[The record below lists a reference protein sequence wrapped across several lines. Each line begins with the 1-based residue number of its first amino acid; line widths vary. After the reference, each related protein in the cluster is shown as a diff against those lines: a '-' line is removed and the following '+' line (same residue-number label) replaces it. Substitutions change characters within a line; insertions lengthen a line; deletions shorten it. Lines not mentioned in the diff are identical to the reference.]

1 MKIRKA
7 VIPAAGWGTRF
18 LPLSKSVPKE
28 LLPLLDKPIIQYAVE
43 DAVACGIELIIV
55 VTSQGKTAIEN
66 YFTRNV
72 ELEHVLEQKG
82 NAALSDKL
90 RHLSEMAD
98 FCFIPQK
105 EVLGLGHAVLSTKAV
120 VGNEP
125 FAVILPDDIFQ
136 QREQVLQKM
145 IEISERYQS
154 SVIALKPVDPSETGR
169 WGVAKVN
176 RMTEFLYKI
185 EDLVEKP
192 QPSVAPSNLA
202 VMGRYVLMPEIFS
215 VLESTSPGWGGEIQ
229 LTDGLKSLLKKQGIY
244 GYQIEGEYYD
254 TGTILGWIQTTVALA
269 LKHPEYGPALR
280 SSFSPL
286 KGDFRQV

>member
-7 VIPAAGWGTRF
+7 VIPAAGLGTRF

-43 DAVACGIELIIV
+43 DAVACGIELVII
-55 VTSQGKTAIEN
+55 VTSQGKTAIED

-82 NAALSDKL
+82 QAVLSDKL

-98 FCFIPQK
+98 FCFVQQK
-105 EVLGLGHAVLSTKAV
+105 EMLGLGHAVLSTRAV
-120 VGNEP
+120 VGDEP

-136 QREQVLQKM
+136 QREKVLQRM
-145 IEISERYQS
+145 IEISERYQN
-154 SVIALKPVDPSETGR
+154 SVLALKPVDPDETGR

-176 RMTEFLYKI
+176 KKTESLYKI

-192 QPSVAPSNLA
+192 LPSVAPSNLA

-215 VLESTSPGWGGEIQ
+215 ALESTSPGWGGEIQ
-229 LTDGLKSLLKKQGIY
+229 LTDGLKSLLKEQDIY
-244 GYQIEGEYYD
+244 GYQIEGKYYD
-254 TGTILGWIQTTVALA
+254 TGTIRGWIQTTAELA
-269 LKHPEYGPALR
+269 LEHPEYGPELR
-280 SSFSPL
+280 SSYSSFKSDL
-286 KGDFRQV
+286 HQV

>member
-254 TGTILGWIQTTVALA
+254 TGTIPGWIQTTVALA

>member
-7 VIPAAGWGTRF
+7 VIPAAGLGTRF

-43 DAVACGIELIIV
+43 DAVACGIELVII
-55 VTSQGKTAIEN
+55 VTSQGKTAIED

-82 NAALSDKL
+82 QAVLSDKL

-98 FCFIPQK
+98 FCFVQQK
-105 EVLGLGHAVLSTKAV
+105 EMLGLGHAVLSTRAV
-120 VGNEP
+120 VGDEP

-136 QREQVLQKM
+136 QREKVLQRM

-154 SVIALKPVDPSETGR
+154 SVLALKPVDPDETGR

-176 RMTEFLYKI
+176 KETESLYKI

-192 QPSVAPSNLA
+192 LPSVAPSNLA

-215 VLESTSPGWGGEIQ
+215 ALESTSPGWGGEIQ
-229 LTDGLKSLLKKQGIY
+229 LTDGLKSLLKKQDIY
-244 GYQIEGEYYD
+244 GYQIEGKYYD
-254 TGTILGWIQTTVALA
+254 TGTIRGWIQTTAELA
-269 LKHPEYGPALR
+269 LEHPEYGPELR
-280 SSFSPL
+280 SSYSSFKSDL
-286 KGDFRQV
+286 RQV

>member
-7 VIPAAGWGTRF
+7 VIPAAGLGTRF

-43 DAVACGIELIIV
+43 DAVACGIELVIIV
-55 VTSQGKTAIEN
+55 TRQGKTAIED
-66 YFTRNV
+66 YFARNV
-72 ELEHVLEQKG
+72 ELEQVLEQKG
-82 NAALSDKL
+82 QAVLSDKL

-98 FCFIPQK
+98 FCFVQQK
-105 EVLGLGHAVLSTKAV
+105 EMLGLGHAVLSTRAV
-120 VGNEP
+120 VGDEP

-136 QREQVLQKM
+136 QREKVLQRM

-154 SVIALKPVDPSETGR
+154 SVLALKPVDPDETGR

-176 RMTEFLYKI
+176 KETESLYKI

-192 QPSVAPSNLA
+192 LPSVAPSNLA

-215 VLESTSPGWGGEIQ
+215 ALESTSPGWGGEIQ
-229 LTDGLKSLLKKQGIY
+229 LTDGLKSLLKEQDIY
-244 GYQIEGEYYD
+244 GYQIEGKYYD
-254 TGTILGWIQTTVALA
+254 TGTIRGWIQTTAELA
-269 LKHPEYGPALR
+269 LEHPEYGPELR
-280 SSFSPL
+280 SSYSSFKSDL
-286 KGDFRQV
+286 HQV

>member
-215 VLESTSPGWGGEIQ
+215 ALESTSPGWGGEIQ

>member
-7 VIPAAGWGTRF
+7 VIPAAGLGTRF

-43 DAVACGIELIIV
+43 DAVACGIELVII
-55 VTSQGKTAIEN
+55 VTSQEKMAIEN
-66 YFTRNV
+66 YFSRNV
-72 ELEHVLEQKG
+72 ALEYMLEKKG
-82 NAALSDKL
+82 KAALSDKL
-90 RHLSEMAD
+90 RHISEMAD
-98 FCFIPQK
+98 FRFVSQK
-105 EVLGLGHAVLSTKAV
+105 EMLGLGHAVLSAKEV

-136 QREQVLQKM
+136 QREQVLQRM
-145 IEISERYQS
+145 IEISEQHRG
-154 SVIALKPVDPSETGR
+154 SVVALKTVDSSETGR
-169 WGVAKVN
+169 WGMAKVN
-176 RMTEFLYKI
+176 RITESLYKI

-215 VLESTSPGWGGEIQ
+215 ALEATSPGWGGEIQ
-229 LTDGLKSLLKKQGIY
+229 LTDGLKYLLKRQGVY

-254 TGTILGWIQTTVALA
+254 TGTIHGWIQTTVELA
-269 LKHPEYGPALR
+269 MEHPEY
-280 SSFSPL
+280 SPL
-286 KGDFRQV
+286 LRNRLSLFKDDLPKV

>member
-7 VIPAAGWGTRF
+7 VIPAAGLGTRF

-43 DAVACGIELIIV
+43 DAVACGIELVII
-55 VTSQGKTAIEN
+55 VTSQGKTAIED

-82 NAALSDKL
+82 QAVLSDKL

-98 FCFIPQK
+98 FRFVQQEK
-105 EVLGLGHAVLSTKAV
+105 MLGLGHAVLSTRAV
-120 VGNEP
+120 VGDEP

-136 QREQVLQKM
+136 QRGKVLQRM
-145 IEISERYQS
+145 VEISERYQG
-154 SVIALKPVDPSETGR
+154 SVLALKTVDPDETGR

-176 RMTEFLYKI
+176 KETESLYKI

-192 QPSVAPSNLA
+192 LPSVAPSNLA

-215 VLESTSPGWGGEIQ
+215 ALESTSPGWGGEIQ
-229 LTDGLKSLLKKQGIY
+229 LTDGLKSLLKKQDIY
-244 GYQIEGEYYD
+244 GYQIEGKYYD
-254 TGTILGWIQTTVALA
+254 TGTIRGWIQTTVELA
-269 LKHPEYGPALR
+269 LEHPEYGPELR
-280 SSFSPL
+280 SSCSLFKSDL
-286 KGDFRQV
+286 RQV

>member
-7 VIPAAGWGTRF
+7 VIPAAGLGTRF

-43 DAVACGIELIIV
+43 DAVACGIEVVII
-55 VTSQGKTAIEN
+55 VTSQGKTAIED

-82 NAALSDKL
+82 QAVLADKL

-98 FCFIPQK
+98 FCFVQQK
-105 EVLGLGHAVLSTKAV
+105 EMLGLGHAVLSTRAV
-120 VGNEP
+120 VEDEP

-136 QREQVLQKM
+136 QRGKVLQRM

-154 SVIALKPVDPSETGR
+154 SVLALKPVDPDETGR
-169 WGVAKVN
+169 WGVAKVSKE
-176 RMTEFLYKI
+176 TESLYKI

-192 QPSVAPSNLA
+192 LPSVAPSNLA

-215 VLESTSPGWGGEIQ
+215 ALESTSPGWGGEIQ
-229 LTDGLKSLLKKQGIY
+229 LTDGLKSLLKKHGVY
-244 GYQIEGEYYD
+244 GYQIEGKYYD
-254 TGTILGWIQTTVALA
+254 TGTIHGLIQTTVELA
-269 LKHPEYGPALR
+269 LEHPEYGPELR
-280 SSFSPL
+280 SNGSLFKNDL
-286 KGDFRQV
+286 RQV

>member
-7 VIPAAGWGTRF
+7 VIPAAGLGTRF

-43 DAVACGIELIIV
+43 DAVACGIESVII
-55 VTSQGKTAIEN
+55 VTSQGKMAIED

-82 NAALSDKL
+82 QAALSDKL
-90 RHLSEMAD
+90 RHISEMAD
-98 FCFIPQK
+98 FCFVQQK
-105 EVLGLGHAVLSTKAV
+105 EMLGLGHAVLSTRAV
-120 VGNEP
+120 VGDEP

-136 QREQVLQKM
+136 QREKVLQRM

-154 SVIALKPVDPSETGR
+154 SVLALKPVDPDETGR

-176 RMTEFLYKI
+176 KETESLYKI

-192 QPSVAPSNLA
+192 LPSVAPSNLA

-215 VLESTSPGWGGEIQ
+215 ALESTSPGWGGEIQ
-229 LTDGLKSLLKKQGIY
+229 LTDGLKSLLKKQDIY
-244 GYQIEGEYYD
+244 GYQIEGKYYD
-254 TGTILGWIQTTVALA
+254 TGTIRGWIQTTAELA
-269 LKHPEYGPALR
+269 LEHPEYGPELR
-280 SSFSPL
+280 SSCFSFKSDL
-286 KGDFRQV
+286 HQV